1 MSIWECIELLNE
13 FVDESD
19 PDLDEPQIEHLL
31 QTAEA
36 IRKDYPEEDWLHLTG
51 LIHDLGK
58 VLLHPSFGQLPQW
71 AVVGDTFPV
80 GCAFDECNVHHKV
93 AKGNKTSLPLAGLFI
108 IRYHSFYPLHKHGAY
123 QYLMNEEDKENLK
136 WLHVFNKYDLYSKS
150 KVRID
155 VEKVKPYYLSLIE
168 KLNLGGLSLRQDDTA
183 TSFTQPPRPTTASE
197 DEHLV
202 SKIHAILDAVAD
214 RAEMHAIIGAQRND
228 WNHLFT
234 NSINAI
240 SLTASLMAGISSI
253 PVGEAAP
260 HMLAFKLSSVIL
272 FTAATGM
279 MLITSK
285 IQPSQL
291 AEEQR
296 NATRL
301 WEQLGRSIETTLA
314 LRAPT
319 QRDVDEAMEKVL
331 ALDKAYPLPL
341 LPGMLEKF
349 PEIVEPTRWWPKIQP
364 KQSPQAGGNGW
375 SHELEGEMRGILRVL
390 KAKDEQQYTTLGKLL
405 LNMNKTLAI
414 SGPLLAGLAAISSGL
429 IGSPALGPM
438 PAFLGVIGGVLATA
452 VHTLEH
458 GGQVG
463 MVFELFR
470 NCAGYYRR
478 LQEEIASNLGE
489 TDVQKREN
497 GELFEMKV
505 ALQLGRSLS
514 DLKGLA
520 SYASPLCEDEDIK
533 EFAGKL
539 F

>member
-1 MSIWECIELLNE
+1 MAT
-13 FVDESD
+13 
-19 PDLDEPQIEHLL
+19 L
-31 QTAEA
+31 QAQNLFFSSSSSSPSGH
-36 IRKDYPEEDWLHLTG
+36 RKLRASLHVPANLRT
-51 LIHDLGK
+51 
-58 VLLHPSFGQLPQW
+58 
-71 AVVGDTFPV
+71 
-80 GCAFDECNVHHKV
+80 
-93 AKGNKTSLPLAGLFI
+93 KGVSLP
-108 IRYHSFYPLHKHGAY
+108 
-123 QYLMNEEDKENLK
+123 
-136 WLHVFNKYDLYSKS
+136 
-150 KVRID
+150 
-155 VEKVKPYYLSLIE
+155 

-260 HMLAFKLSSVIL
+260 HLLAFKLSSVIL

-301 WEQLGRSIETTLA
+301 WKQLGRSIETTLV

-319 QRDVDEAMEKVL
+319 QRDVDEVMEKVL

-349 PEIVEPTRWWPKIQP
+349 PEIVEPTRWWPKSQP
-364 KQSPQAGGNGW
+364 KQSPQAGSNGW
-375 SHELEGEMRGILRVL
+375 SHELEEEMRGILRAL
-390 KAKDEQQYTTLGKLL
+390 KAKDEQQYITLGKLV

-429 IGSPALGPM
+429 IGSPALGSM

-478 LQEEIASNLGE
+478 LQEEIESNLGE

-497 GELFEMKV
+497 GELFEMKA

-514 DLKGLA
+514 DLKGLVT
-520 SYASPLCEDEDIK
+520 YASPSCEDEDMK

>member
-51 LIHDLGK
+51 LIH
-58 VLLHPSFGQLPQW
+58 
-71 AVVGDTFPV
+71 GDTFPV

-93 AKGNKTSLPLAGLFI
+93 AKGNKTSLPLAA
-108 IRYHSFYPLHKHGAY
+108 LHKHGAY

-168 KLNLGGLSLRQDDTA
+168 KGVSLPKLNLGGLSLRQDDTA

>member
-1 MSIWECIELLNE
+1 MAT
-13 FVDESD
+13 
-19 PDLDEPQIEHLL
+19 L
-31 QTAEA
+31 QAQNLFLSSSSSSPSGH
-36 IRKDYPEEDWLHLTG
+36 RKLRASLHVPANLRT
-51 LIHDLGK
+51 
-58 VLLHPSFGQLPQW
+58 
-71 AVVGDTFPV
+71 
-80 GCAFDECNVHHKV
+80 
-93 AKGNKTSLPLAGLFI
+93 KGVSLP
-108 IRYHSFYPLHKHGAY
+108 
-123 QYLMNEEDKENLK
+123 
-136 WLHVFNKYDLYSKS
+136 
-150 KVRID
+150 
-155 VEKVKPYYLSLIE
+155 
-168 KLNLGGLSLRQDDTA
+168 KLNLGGLSLREDDTA
-183 TSFTQPPRPTTASE
+183 TSFTQPPRPTTGSE

-202 SKIHAILDAVAD
+202 SKIYAILGAVAD

-260 HMLAFKLSSVIL
+260 HLLAFQLSSVIL

-301 WEQLGRSIETTLA
+301 WKQLGRSIETTLA

-331 ALDKAYPLPL
+331 ALEKAYPLPL

-349 PEIVEPTRWWPKIQP
+349 PGIVEPTRWWPKIQP
-364 KQSPQAGGNGW
+364 KQSPKAGSNGW
-375 SHELEGEMRGILRVL
+375 SHELEKEMRGILRVL
-390 KAKDEQQYTTLGKLL
+390 KAKDEQQYITLGKLV

-414 SGPLLAGLAAISSGL
+414 SGPLLAGLAAIGSGL

-438 PAFLGVIGGVLATA
+438 PAFLGVIGGVLATV

-478 LQEEIASNLGE
+478 LQEEIESDLGE
-489 TDVQKREN
+489 ADVQKREN

-520 SYASPLCEDEDIK
+520 SYASPSCEDEAIK